1 MGNNAWLLKMVM
13 RYILENFTHTSYMLS
28 ANDGGMEISMNSIW
42 TETVEL
48 PHFEKLQ
55 ENIKTDVLVI
65 GGGMAGILCAYMLE
79 QAGVDYAL
87 VEASKI
93 CSGITQNT
101 TGKITSQHGLIYHEL
116 LDRFGVEKTRMYLDA
131 NNRALENYRSLCS
144 NIECDFE
151 EKDAFVYSV
160 KNVELCAKELDALGQ
175 IGYSAFFASS
185 IPLPFNIAGAV
196 KFNNQA
202 QFHPLKFIAGIA
214 PGLRIYENTF
224 VKEIRDHTAVTPN
237 GEIRAGKIIVA
248 THFPFLNRHGSYFLK
263 MYQHRSY
270 VIAFENASKINGMY
284 VDEAEKGMS
293 FRNYKNLLLVGGGD
307 HRTGKQ
313 GGNWAEIKNF
323 TNIYYCGLEERG
335 RWATQDCMTLDGVP
349 YIGQYSANTPD
360 LYVATGFNKWGMTS
374 SMVAAEILKDMVIGK
389 ENPYAEVFSPSR
401 NVLCSQLAVNAFEAI
416 TNLLTLSHKRCPHM
430 GCSLKWNPQEH
441 SWDCPCHGSR
451 FGQNGE
457 LIDNPAMRD
466 LK

>member
-1 MGNNAWLLKMVM
+1 
-13 RYILENFTHTSYMLS
+13 
-28 ANDGGMEISMNSIW
+28 MNSIW

-151 EKDAFVYSV
+151 EKDAFVYAV
-160 KNVELCAKELDALGQ
+160 KNVELCAKELDVLGK
-175 IGYSAFFASS
+175 IGYSASFASS
-185 IPLPFNIAGAV
+185 IPLPFDIAGAV
-196 KFNNQA
+196 KFKNQA

-224 VKEIRDHTAVTPN
+224 VKEIRNHTAVTSN
-237 GEIRAGKIIVA
+237 GEIQAGKIIVA

-284 VDEAEKGMS
+284 LDEAEKGMS

-335 RWATQDCMTLDGVP
+335 RWATQDCMTLDNVP

-374 SMVAAEILKDMVIGK
+374 S
-389 ENPYAEVFSPSR
+389 
-401 NVLCSQLAVNAFEAI
+401 
-416 TNLLTLSHKRCPHM
+416 
-430 GCSLKWNPQEH
+430 
-441 SWDCPCHGSR
+441 
-451 FGQNGE
+451 
-457 LIDNPAMRD
+457 
-466 LK
+466 